1 MQDSKNAVDAAP
13 RDAGRA
19 DTLWFER
26 DRWPF
31 YLGTLAVVI
40 GAIALPQILSMS
52 LAIDIVILAI
62 AATAFNLMLGY
73 TGLLSFGQS
82 AFFAIGGYAAGN
94 AMLHLG
100 LGVVPTIVL
109 AAIGGAIGSALVG
122 LLTLRLRNVYF
133 ILMTLAFA
141 QLVYYISLSWREV
154 TGGSS
159 GLRGYDRPELNLGFI
174 AFPLDNTAS
183 VYALAVVVFLI
194 CLAIFYRLITS
205 PIGLVL
211 RGIRDNQER
220 VEAIGYPVGWYKLLC
235 FSVAGA
241 MTGVAGALYAI
252 QWQIVPIS
260 IASMNQSAAIVF
272 MSILGGVGHPLGPV
286 LGAVLYTWLADVIS
300 VHWARWPL
308 LFGVFIIA
316 VVLFLRGGLT
326 EGIMRV
332 YFWVR
337 QRFLN
342 RG

>member
-1 MQDSKNAVDAAP
+1 MQDSKNAVDEAP
-13 RDAGRA
+13 RETGHVHAF
-19 DTLWFER
+19 WFER
-26 DRWPF
+26 DRGPF
-31 YLGTLAVVI
+31 YLGALTVVI
-40 GAIALPQILSMS
+40 GAIALPQILSIS

-100 LGVVPTIVL
+100 LGAVPAIVL
-109 AAIGGAIGSALVG
+109 AAAGGAFGSALVG

-159 GLRGYDRPELNLGFI
+159 GLRGYDRPDLNLGLFT
-174 AFPLDNTAS
+174 FPLDSTAS
-183 VYALAVVVFLI
+183 VYALSVVILFI

-211 RGIRDNQER
+211 RCIRDNQER

-260 IASMNQSAAIVF
+260 TASMNQSAAIVF

-286 LGAVLYTWLADVIS
+286 LGAVIYTWLADVIS

-326 EGIMRV
+326 EGLIRI
-332 YFWVR
+332 YSRVR
-337 QRFLN
+337 QSLSN
-342 RG
+342 GS

>member
-1 MQDSKNAVDAAP
+1 MSEEKVQPMGDGTQEET
-13 RDAGRA
+13 GREGSRLYVA
-19 DTLWFER
+19 
-26 DRWPF
+26 
-31 YLGTLAVVI
+31 LGTLAVLAGVVL
-40 GAIALPQILSMS
+40 LPQIISMS

-82 AFFAIGGYAAGN
+82 AFFAIGGFAAGN
-94 AMLHLG
+94 VLLHLG
-100 LGVVPTIVL
+100 ASAVP
-109 AAIGGAIGSALVG
+109 AILTGALGGAIGSALVG

-141 QLVYYISLSWREV
+141 QLVYFVSLSWREV

-159 GLRGYDRPELNLGFI
+159 GLRGFNRPDLDLGVMTI
-174 AFPLDNTAS
+174 PLDSTIA
-183 VYALAVVVFLI
+183 VYVFVVVIFLL
-194 CLAIFYRLITS
+194 CLGIFYRLVTS
-205 PIGLVL
+205 PVGLVL

-220 VEAIGYPVGWYKLLC
+220 VEAIGYSVGHYKLLC

-286 LGAVLYTWLADVIS
+286 LGAVIYTWLADVIS
-300 VHWARWPL
+300 IYWARWPI
-308 LFGVFIIA
+308 LFGLFII
-316 VVLFLRGGLT
+316 VIVLFLRGGMT
-326 EGIMRV
+326 EGIRRL
-332 YFWVR
+332 FSLVR
-337 QRFLN
+337 GR
-342 RG
+342 